1 MIIFFLLFFLNFE
14 IYNFRNFLPD
24 KNFCKYEN
32 IQGRGKVNFL
42 LWHRVASVSDYPQC
56 GRNGGGVSHWYVS
69 LEGCS
74 WFTVPIKTH
83 VCFRL
88 YQWIH
93 FGFSITHKLWLF
105 SSYGNSLWKF
115 HPLLKPPAPS
125 LFHIAVFF
133 FFPVWKFIEP
143 VPASSEAP
151 NFPLHPHLC
160 CISELQPVFDNCE
173 QGEKQTDKNYSWI
186 FEIKNV
192 VFLCFTFLCILSN
205 NSMSSFAAEVEE
217 GDW

>member
-1 MIIFFLLFFLNFE
+1 MIIFYYFFFLILKYTIVGISCLTIF
-14 IYNFRNFLPD
+14 
-24 KNFCKYEN
+24 FCKYEN
-32 IQGRGKVNFL
+32 IQGRGRVNFL

-74 WFTVPIKTH
+74 WFTVPIYTQ

-88 YQWIH
+88 YQCQWIY

-105 SSYGNSLWKF
+105 SSYGNSLCHF

-125 LFHIAVFF
+125 LFHITVFF

-151 NFPLHPHLC
+151 NLPPHPHLC

-173 QGEKQTDKNYSWI
+173 QGEKQTEK
-186 FEIKNV
+186 KM
-192 VFLCFTFLCILSN
+192 FLNISEK
-205 NSMSSFAAEVEE
+205 M
-217 GDW
+217 